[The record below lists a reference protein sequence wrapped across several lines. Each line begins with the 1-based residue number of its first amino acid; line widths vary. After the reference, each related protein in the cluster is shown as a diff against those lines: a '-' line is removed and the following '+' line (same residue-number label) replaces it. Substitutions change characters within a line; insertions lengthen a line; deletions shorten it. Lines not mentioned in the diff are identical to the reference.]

1 MPPLAAAAPPP
12 EPPAPPPAASP
23 PPADDDDAALAAE
36 AWAEAI
42 VSYEVLRWEMEEGKP
57 DEERRAAL
65 EFRKDMLEIQVQ
77 SGQLSMEQYLER
89 CKQAIASEK
98 KAAAAHKA
106 AGRTKEALHSMR
118 RAKLMTD
125 EVAEAAG

>member
-98 KAAAAHKA
+98 KAAAAH
-106 AGRTKEALHSMR
+106 GGGPHEGPLHSMR

>member
-1 MPPLAAAAPPP
+1 M
-12 EPPAPPPAASP
+12 EE
-23 PPADDDDAALAAE
+23 DT
-36 AWAEAI
+36 AWAVWEEKRLKEA
-42 VSYEVLRWEMEEGKP
+42 
-57 DEERRAAL
+57 DEW
-65 EFRKDMLEIQVQ
+65 K
-77 SGQLSMEQYLER
+77 EQYLER
-89 CKQAIASEK
+89 CKQAIACEK